1 MATKYEVE
9 LWKGQTRQLAELLRR
24 NTKEKVDLTA
34 KMLESSEEAK
44 TARAVADGLEW
55 QVEELQADNERLWRL
70 VRIMAF
76 CMQDGKDCD
85 DCELNDAPM
94 PVAIGRDFKC
104 DGLYEL
110 LKDEVVGR
118 WHS

>member
-9 LWKGQTRQLAELLRR
+9 LWKEECRKLTAALNQSL
-24 NTKEKVDLTA
+24 KEQQDLTA
-34 KMLESSEEAK
+34 RIMDNSEEAK

-55 QVEELQADNERLWRL
+55 QVKELQADNERLWRL

-85 DCELNDAPM
+85 DCALNDAQM
-94 PVAIGRDFKC
+94 PVALGQDFAC

-110 LKDEVVGR
+110 LKEEVVGR

>member
-9 LWKGQTRQLAELLRR
+9 FWKERCRKLVEALNRITDDNLAM
-24 NTKEKVDLTA
+24 TA
-34 KMLESSEEAK
+34 RLFDNSEEAK

-55 QVEELQADNERLWRL
+55 QVEELQAENERLYRL

-85 DCELNDAPM
+85 DCALNDAPM
-94 PVAIGRDFKC
+94 PIAIDPNFAC

-110 LKDEVVGR
+110 LKEEVVGR